1 MINKESRIIVT
12 GFNGQLGFDI
22 VKKLLKEGM
31 AILDRAVADYSEHR
45 I

>member
-1 MINKESRIIVT
+1 MRIGSNWIRIEPML
-12 GFNGQLGFDI
+12 NLDE
-22 VKKLLKEGM
+22 KLLKEGM